1 MPGSTPNRG
10 YPFPLGTDRI
20 DIAGDARRLAEALD
34 ADVDALAEQSGS
46 GSSALQAEIA
56 IRSSAD
62 QDLSNR
68 ITAEA
73 TARNNRDNDLINDY
87 VARDNNIYN
96 QFRADDRYYAV
107 TMWSHNAYQNDR
119 ILLQTGYGEYVC
131 DGYGTFVI
139 GLPAHYPNRYYS
151 PMCVTANTQNWLITP
166 MGHEYREAGQFRCHA
181 RTGSGG
187 GLQGVAV
194 AVWWFTMGVTI

>member
-96 QFRADDRYYAV
+96 QFRADDRYYAI

-119 ILLQTGYGEYVC
+119 IRRVRLRRLRDVRDRPACPLPEPVLLADVR
-131 DGYGTFVI
+131 DG
-139 GLPAHYPNRYYS
+139 
-151 PMCVTANTQNWLITP
+151 Q
-166 MGHEYREAGQFRCHA
+166 HA
-181 RTGSGG
+181 ELADHSDGPR
-187 GLQGVAV
+187 
-194 AVWWFTMGVTI
+194 IP